1 MSYMIKNALADFKK
15 EELADGMITVLKE
28 SARTLE
34 KAKENGF
41 LKLSLKMQRT
51 SIFDA
56 VVWLDEK
63 NGELVKTTCRCGQ
76 FQKQYFCCEHVAA
89 VLMQYLVETYGQNV
103 VKQSVIFPLM
113 VQKTKVD
120 DPFLPGI
127 LKSTDV
133 EMMAILKENF
143 SKKQALPVGQTV
155 KQPLSMQAKCCIGEC
170 KDGLLLELRVGEKRT
185 YVIRDL
191 NEFFYKWTE
200 KKTIELGKYTKFIPD
215 KNLFDES
222 GRKIIQFFLEEYLTG
237 KASGRMSYSYYGYSS
252 QQSRSVSIFGG
263 RIDSFM
269 KTIAANGVCLL
280 SDEKKDIFYD
290 EQMYRPKINVTKLT
304 YGATVS
310 VERYRVLCESLEYSY
325 VLSGDT
331 IYRMK
336 KPEPAVQKV
345 LDLCQSKREL
355 FVSDK
360 DLPAV
365 TRDVL
370 ANLQDTAVI
379 SYTGMDPAKYLPPKP
394 TLALYFDY
402 PQENMI
408 TCDPAAV
415 YGEKRYHIYGKER
428 YNQKRNFTEEHRL
441 AETIQSYFNAFDQ
454 EKGLLVYSGD
464 ESDIFTFLSQ
474 VLPRLQEYG
483 ELYVTDAMKKL
494 RIVRSSGF
502 QVGVSVSDGLLEMS
516 MVSNQFNKEELA
528 EIFSSYDRKKKYHR
542 LKNGEFITFNEEQEQ
557 VMSVFSDVI
566 KNYADKKN
574 PDTIKMPL
582 FRALYL
588 DEMLAEKE
596 SVELKKNREYRRLVG
611 RMRSYENGDYEV
623 PQSLDS
629 ILREYQRDGFYWIK
643 TLKENGFCGIL
654 ADDMGL
660 GKTLQVLTFLLSEK
674 EQGKT
679 GDALR
684 TLIVAPASLVY
695 NWKKEIE
702 RFTPQLSVCVVAG
715 TAHERKEMIQSQQ
728 NLQTQQTQQA
738 QQSQQMQQTQQ
749 NQQDQLLHQT
759 QPTSAD
765 VWITS
770 YDLLKRDIEL
780 YQDIVFANQIIDE
793 AQYIKNQTTHAAKS
807 VRLVNSSFRMALTG
821 TPMENRLSELW
832 SIFDYLMPGF
842 LYGYTRF
849 RSEVET
855 PIVSDKD
862 EDAMAR
868 LRAMIHP
875 FILRRLKKDVLKELP
890 EKQEEIVTVALSGEQ
905 KKLYQAHAQ
914 RLKMF
919 LEDQNDEDFAQNKL
933 QVLAELTKLR
943 QLCCGPELILEK
955 YKGENAK
962 LEACIELV
970 SRAIE
975 GGHKILLFSQFT
987 SMLDRIGEELKKAKI
1002 DYYRIDGSV
1011 KKEARMEMVEQFQNP
1026 QNPVAVFC
1034 ISLKA
1039 GGTGLNLTAAD
1050 IVIHYDPWWNKAAQN
1065 QATDRAH
1072 RIGQKHSINV
1082 YQLIAEDTIEQK
1094 ICELQQ
1100 AKYDLAEEVLSGEG
1114 ISSIQFNKDEIMNL
1128 LGK

>member
-1 MSYMIKNALADFKK
+1 MSYNIKNALADFKK
-15 EELADGMITVLKE
+15 EDLADGMIDILKD
-28 SARTLE
+28 STRTLE
-34 KAKENGF
+34 KTKENGF

-51 SIFDA
+51 SVYNAI
-56 VVWLDEK
+56 VWLDEK
-63 NGELVKTTCRCGQ
+63 NGELVKTACRCGN

-89 VLMQYLVETYGQNV
+89 VVMQYIVEIYGQDI
-103 VKQSVIFPLM
+103 VKQSEIFPVM
-113 VQKTKVD
+113 VQKTNVE
-120 DPFLPGI
+120 DPLIPGI
-127 LKSTDV
+127 LKSTDE
-133 EMMAILKENF
+133 EMMEILKENF
-143 SKKQALPVGQTV
+143 SKKRALPVEQTV

-170 KDGLLLELRVGEKRT
+170 KDGLLLELRVGETRT
-185 YVIRDL
+185 YVIRSL

-200 KKTIELGKYTKFIPD
+200 KRKIELGKYIEFIPD
-215 KNLFDES
+215 ENLFDEN
-222 GRKIIQFFLEEYLTG
+222 GRKIIRFFLEEYLTEQ
-237 KASGRMSYSYYGYSS
+237 ASGRTNYSYYASSS
-252 QQSRSVSIFGG
+252 QQARSVSIFGS
-263 RIDSFM
+263 RIDYFM
-269 KTIAANGVCLL
+269 DTIASNGVCLL
-280 SDEKKDIFYD
+280 SDEKKNIFYD
-290 EQMYRPKINVTKLT
+290 EQFYSPKIKVTKLT

-310 VERYRVLCESLEYSY
+310 AERYHILCESLEYSY

-336 KPEPAVQKV
+336 KPEMAVQKI
-345 LDLCQSKREL
+345 LELCQSKKEL
-355 FVSDK
+355 FISDK

-370 ANLQDTAVI
+370 SNLKDAAEI
-379 SYTGMDPAKYLPPKP
+379 IYTGMDPAKYLPPKP
-394 TLALYFDY
+394 TIALYLDS

-408 TCDPAAV
+408 TCDVAAI
-415 YGEKRYHIYGKER
+415 YGEKKYHVYGKER
-428 YNQKRNFTEEHRL
+428 YSQKRNFTEEHRL
-441 AETIQSYFNAFDQ
+441 AEMIQMYFNAFDQ
-454 EKGLLVYSGD
+454 EKDLLVYSGD
-464 ESDIFTFLSQ
+464 EGDIFTFLSQ
-474 VLPRLQEYG
+474 VIPKLQKYG
-483 ELYVTDAMKKL
+483 DIYVTDAMKKL
-494 RIVRSSGF
+494 RVVPSASF
-502 QVGVSVSDGLLEMS
+502 QVGVSVSGGLLEMS
-516 MVSNQFNKEELA
+516 MASNQFNREELA

-542 LKNGEFITFNEEQEQ
+542 LKNGAFITFNEEQKQ
-557 VMSVFSDVI
+557 VMSAISDVM

-574 PDTIKMPL
+574 QDIIKMPL

-588 DEMLAEKE
+588 DELLAEKE
-596 SVELKKNREYRRLVG
+596 SVELKKNREYRKLIG
-611 RMRSYENGDYEV
+611 KMRSYENGDYEV
-623 PQSLDS
+623 PQSLES
-629 ILREYQRDGFYWIK
+629 VLREYQRDGFYWIK
-643 TLKENGFCGIL
+643 TLKENGFGGIL

-660 GKTLQVLTFLLSEK
+660 GKTIQILAFLLSEK
-674 EQGKT
+674 EQGKV
-679 GDALR
+679 GDELR

-695 NWKKEIE
+695 NWKKEVE
-702 RFTPQLSVCVVAG
+702 RFTPQLSVCVMAG
-715 TAHERKEMIQSQQ
+715 TAHERKELIK
-728 NLQTQQTQQA
+728 NQT
-738 QQSQQMQQTQQ
+738 S
-749 NQQDQLLHQT
+749 N
-759 QPTSAD
+759 AD

-780 YQDIVFANQIIDE
+780 YQDIVFANEIIDE
-793 AQYIKNQTTHAAKS
+793 AQYIKNQATHAAKS

-842 LYGYTRF
+842 LYSYTRF
-849 RSEVET
+849 RSEIET

-862 EDAMAR
+862 EDAMTR

-905 KKLYQAHAQ
+905 KKLYQAYSQ

-933 QVLAELTKLR
+933 QILAELTKLR
-943 QLCCGPELILEK
+943 QLCCGPELLLEN

-962 LEACIELV
+962 LETCIELITQ
-970 SRAIE
+970 AIA

-987 SMLDRIGEELKKAKI
+987 SMLDLIGDELKKAKI

-1026 QNPVAVFC
+1026 QNQVSVFC

-1072 RIGQKHSINV
+1072 RIGQKHAINV
-1082 YQLIAEDTIEQK
+1082 YQLIAEETIEQK

-1100 AKYDLAEEVLSGEG
+1100 VKEDLAEEVLSGEG
-1114 ISSIQFNKDEIMNL
+1114 ISSTQFNKDEIMNL

>member
-1 MSYMIKNALADFKK
+1 MSYNIKNALADFKK
-15 EELADGMITVLKE
+15 EDLADGMIDILKD
-28 SARTLE
+28 SKRTLE
-34 KAKENGF
+34 KTKENGF

-51 SIFDA
+51 SIYNA

-63 NGELVKTTCRCGQ
+63 NGELVKTACRCGH

-89 VLMQYLVETYGQNV
+89 VVMQYIVEIYGQDV
-103 VKQSVIFPLM
+103 VKQSEIFPLM
-113 VQKTKVD
+113 LQKTNVE
-120 DPFLPGI
+120 DPFIPGI
-127 LKSTDV
+127 LKSTDE
-133 EMMAILKENF
+133 EMMEILKENF
-143 SKKQALPVGQTV
+143 FKKRALPVEQNI

-170 KDGLLLELRVGEKRT
+170 KDGLLLELRVGETRT

-200 KKTIELGKYTKFIPD
+200 KKTIELGKYIKFIPD
-215 KNLFDES
+215 KNLFDEN
-222 GRKIIQFFLEEYLTG
+222 GRKIIQFFLEEYLTE
-237 KASGRMSYSYYGYSS
+237 KASGRTNYSYYASAS
-252 QQSRSVSIFGG
+252 QQARSVSIFGS

-269 KTIAANGVCLL
+269 DTIAANGVYLL
-280 SDEKKDIFYD
+280 SDEKKNIFYD
-290 EQMYRPKINVTKLT
+290 EQFYSPKIKVAKLT
-304 YGATVS
+304 YGATVRA
-310 VERYRVLCESLEYSY
+310 ERYHILCESLEYSY

-336 KPEPAVQKV
+336 KPEMAVQKI
-345 LDLCQSKREL
+345 LELCQSKKEL
-355 FVSDK
+355 FISDK

-370 ANLQDTAVI
+370 SNLKDTAVI
-379 SYTGMDPAKYLPPKP
+379 TYTGMDPDKYLPPKP
-394 TLALYFDY
+394 TIALYLDS

-408 TCDPAAV
+408 TCDVAAI
-415 YGEKRYHIYGKER
+415 YGEKKYHVYGKER
-428 YNQKRNFTEEHRL
+428 YSQKRNFTEEHRL
-441 AETIQSYFNAFDQ
+441 AEIIQMYFSAFDQ
-454 EKGLLVYSGD
+454 EKSLLVYSGD
-464 ESDIFTFLSQ
+464 EGDIFTFLSQ
-474 VLPRLQEYG
+474 VIPKLQKYG
-483 ELYVTDAMKKL
+483 DIYVTDSMKKL
-494 RIVRSSGF
+494 RVVPSASF
-502 QVGVSVSDGLLEMS
+502 QVGVSVSSGLLEMS
-516 MVSNQFNKEELA
+516 MASNQFNKEELA

-542 LKNGEFITFNEEQEQ
+542 LKNGTFITFNEEQKQ
-557 VMSVFSDVI
+557 VMSAISDVM

-588 DEMLAEKE
+588 DELLAEKE
-596 SVELKKNREYRRLVG
+596 SVELKKNREYRKLIG
-611 RMRSYENGDYEV
+611 KMRSYENGDYEV
-623 PQSLDS
+623 PQSLDAV
-629 ILREYQRDGFYWIK
+629 LREYQRDGFYWIK
-643 TLKENGFCGIL
+643 TLKENGFGGIL

-660 GKTLQVLTFLLSEK
+660 GKTLQILAFLLSEK
-674 EQGKT
+674 EQGKV
-679 GDALR
+679 GDELR

-695 NWKKEIE
+695 NWKKEVE
-702 RFTPQLSVCVVAG
+702 RFTPQLSVCVMAG
-715 TAHERKEMIQSQQ
+715 TAHERKELIK
-728 NLQTQQTQQA
+728 NQT
-738 QQSQQMQQTQQ
+738 S
-749 NQQDQLLHQT
+749 NV
-759 QPTSAD
+759 D

-780 YQDIVFANQIIDE
+780 YQDIVFANEIIDE

-849 RSEVET
+849 RSEIET

-862 EDAMAR
+862 EDAMTR

-905 KKLYQAHAQ
+905 KKLYQAHSQ

-933 QVLAELTKLR
+933 QILAELTKLR
-943 QLCCGPELILEK
+943 QLCCGPELLLEN

-962 LEACIELV
+962 LETCIELITQ
-970 SRAIE
+970 AIA

-987 SMLDRIGEELKKAKI
+987 SMLDLIGEELKKAKI

-1011 KKEARMEMVEQFQNP
+1011 KKEARMEMVEQFQDP
-1026 QNPVAVFC
+1026 QNQVSVFC

-1072 RIGQKHSINV
+1072 RIGQKHAINV
-1082 YQLIAEDTIEQK
+1082 YQLIAEETIEQK

-1100 AKYDLAEEVLSGEG
+1100 VKEDLAEEVLSGEG
-1114 ISSIQFNKDEIMNL
+1114 ISSTQFNKNEIMNL
-1128 LGK
+1128 LEK

>member
-1 MSYMIKNALADFKK
+1 MSYNIKNALADFKK
-15 EELADGMITVLKE
+15 EDLADGMIDILKD
-28 SARTLE
+28 STRTLE
-34 KAKENGF
+34 KTKENGF

-51 SIFDA
+51 STYNA

-63 NGELVKTTCRCGQ
+63 NGELVKTACRCGH

-89 VLMQYLVETYGQNV
+89 VVMQYIVEIYGRDV
-103 VKQSVIFPLM
+103 VKQSEIFPLM
-113 VQKTKVD
+113 LQKTNVE
-120 DPFLPGI
+120 DPFIPGI
-127 LKSTDV
+127 LKSTDE
-133 EMMAILKENF
+133 EMMEILKENF
-143 SKKQALPVGQTV
+143 FKKRALPVEQNI

-170 KDGLLLELRVGEKRT
+170 KDGLLLELRVGETRT

-200 KKTIELGKYTKFIPD
+200 KKTIELGKYIKFIPD
-215 KNLFDES
+215 KNLFDEN
-222 GRKIIQFFLEEYLTG
+222 GRKIIQFFLEEYLTE
-237 KASGRMSYSYYGYSS
+237 KASGRTNYSYYASAS
-252 QQSRSVSIFGG
+252 QQARSVSIFGS

-269 KTIAANGVCLL
+269 DTIAANGVYLL
-280 SDEKKDIFYD
+280 SDEKKNIFYD
-290 EQMYRPKINVTKLT
+290 EQFYSPKIKVAKLT
-304 YGATVS
+304 YGATVRA
-310 VERYRVLCESLEYSY
+310 ERYHILCESLEYSY

-336 KPEPAVQKV
+336 KPEMAVQKI
-345 LDLCQSKREL
+345 LELCQSKKEL
-355 FVSDK
+355 FISDK

-370 ANLQDTAVI
+370 SNLKDVAVI
-379 SYTGMDPAKYLPPKP
+379 TYTGMDPDKYLPPKP
-394 TLALYFDY
+394 TIALYLDS

-408 TCDPAAV
+408 TCDVAAI
-415 YGEKRYHIYGKER
+415 YGEKKYHVYGKER
-428 YNQKRNFTEEHRL
+428 YSQKRNFTEEHRL
-441 AETIQSYFNAFDQ
+441 AEIIQMYFNAFDQ
-454 EKGLLVYSGD
+454 EKSLLVYSGD
-464 ESDIFTFLSQ
+464 EGDIFTFLSQ
-474 VLPRLQEYG
+474 VIPKLQKYG
-483 ELYVTDAMKKL
+483 DIYVTDSMKKL
-494 RIVRSSGF
+494 RVVPSASF
-502 QVGVSVSDGLLEMS
+502 QVGVSVSGGLLEMS
-516 MVSNQFNKEELA
+516 MASNQFNKEELA

-542 LKNGEFITFNEEQEQ
+542 LKNGAFITFNEEQKQ
-557 VMSVFSDVI
+557 VMSALLDVM

-588 DEMLAEKE
+588 DELLAEKE
-596 SVELKKNREYRRLVG
+596 SVELKKNREYRKLIG
-611 RMRSYENGDYEV
+611 KMRSYENGDYEV
-623 PQSLDS
+623 PQSLEAV
-629 ILREYQRDGFYWIK
+629 LREYQRDGFYWIK
-643 TLKENGFCGIL
+643 TLKENGFGGIL

-660 GKTLQVLTFLLSEK
+660 GKTLQILAFLLSEK
-674 EQGKT
+674 EQGKV
-679 GDALR
+679 GDELR

-695 NWKKEIE
+695 NWKKEVE
-702 RFTPQLSVCVVAG
+702 RFTPQLSVCVMAG
-715 TAHERKEMIQSQQ
+715 TAHERKELIK
-728 NLQTQQTQQA
+728 NQT
-738 QQSQQMQQTQQ
+738 S
-749 NQQDQLLHQT
+749 NV
-759 QPTSAD
+759 D

-780 YQDIVFANQIIDE
+780 YQDIVFANEIIDE

-849 RSEVET
+849 RSEIET

-862 EDAMAR
+862 EDAMKR

-905 KKLYQAHAQ
+905 KKLYQAHSQ

-933 QVLAELTKLR
+933 QILAELTKLR
-943 QLCCGPELILEK
+943 QLCCGPELLLEN

-962 LEACIELV
+962 LEACIELITQ
-970 SRAIE
+970 AIA

-987 SMLDRIGEELKKAKI
+987 SMLDLIGEELKKAKI

-1026 QNPVAVFC
+1026 QNQVSVFC

-1072 RIGQKHSINV
+1072 RIGQKHAINV
-1082 YQLIAEDTIEQK
+1082 YQLIAEETIEQK

-1100 AKYDLAEEVLSGEG
+1100 VKEDLAEEVLFGEG
-1114 ISSIQFNKDEIMNL
+1114 ISSTQFNKDEIMNL
-1128 LGK
+1128 LEK

>member
-1 MSYMIKNALADFKK
+1 MSYNINNALADFKK
-15 EELADGMITVLKE
+15 EELAEGMILVLKDRVK
-28 SARTLE
+28 SLE
-34 KAKENGF
+34 KQTENGI
-41 LKLSLKMQRT
+41 LKLKRKTQET
-51 SIFDA
+51 VA
-56 VVWLDEK
+56 AYQAEVCLDEQ
-63 NGELVKTTCRCGQ
+63 NGELVQTSCRCSQ
-76 FQKQYFCCEHVAA
+76 FQKQYFSCEHVAA
-89 VLMQYLVETYGQNV
+89 VIMQYLIETQGQDAI
-103 VKQSVIFPLM
+103 KQSAVFPLV
-113 VQKTKVD
+113 VQKTKVE

-127 LKSTDV
+127 LKSTDA
-133 EMMAILKENF
+133 EMMAILKDNF
-143 SKKQALPVGQTV
+143 SRKPVLPVRDPKT
-155 KQPLSMQAKCCIGEC
+155 KILFSLQAKCCIGEC
-170 KDGLLLELRVGEKRT
+170 KDGLLLELRIGESRM

-191 NEFFYKWTE
+191 NDFFYKWTE
-200 KKTIELGKYTKFIPD
+200 KKTIELGKYIKFIPD
-215 KNLFDES
+215 ETLFDENS
-222 GRKIIQFFLEEYLTG
+222 RRILHFFLEEYLG
-237 KASGRMSYSYYGYSS
+237 EKISGRSGYSYYGYSH
-252 QQSRSVSIFGG
+252 QQLRSVSIYGS

-269 KTIAANGVCLL
+269 ESIAASGVCLL
-280 SDEKKDIFYD
+280 SDEKRTLFYS
-290 EQMYRPKINVTKLT
+290 EEMYNPKIEVTKLT

-310 VERYRVLCESLEYSY
+310 VERYTVLCESFAYSY

-336 KPEPAVQKV
+336 KPDPAAAKV
-345 LDLCQSKREL
+345 LELCQRKQEL
-355 FVSDK
+355 FISDK
-360 DLPAV
+360 DLLAV

-370 ANLQDTAVI
+370 TNLQESAEL
-379 SYTGMDPAKYLPPKP
+379 SYVGMDPAKYLPPKP
-394 TLALYFDY
+394 TLALYLDY

-408 TCDPAAV
+408 TCDAAAV
-415 YGEKRYHIYGKER
+415 YGEKKYHIYGKER
-428 YNQKRNFTEEHRL
+428 YNPKRNFTEEQRL
-441 AETIQSYFNAFDQ
+441 AETIQPYFNAFDQ
-454 EKGLLVYSGD
+454 EKGFLVYSGD
-464 ESDIFTFLSQ
+464 EKDIFTFLSQ
-474 VLPRLQEYG
+474 ILPKLHSYG
-483 ELYVTDAMKKL
+483 DVYVTDAMKKL

-502 QVGVSVSDGLLEMS
+502 QVGVAISSGVLEMS

-542 LKNGEFITFNEEQEQ
+542 LKNGEFITFNEEQVQ

-582 FRALYL
+582 FRAMYL
-588 DEMLAEKE
+588 DEMLEKKE
-596 SVELKKNREYRRLVG
+596 SVELKKNREYRRLIG
-611 RMRSYENGDYEV
+611 RMKSYENGEYEV

-629 ILREYQRDGFYWIK
+629 VLREYQRDGFYWIK
-643 TLKENGFCGIL
+643 TLKENGFGGIL

-715 TAHERKEMIQSQQ
+715 TAHERKELIQSQQ
-728 NLQTQQTQQA
+728 NKKKQQTQQEQKEQQI
-738 QQSQQMQQTQQ
+738 QQS
-749 NQQDQLLHQT
+749 

-890 EKQEEIVTVALSGEQ
+890 EKQEEIVTIALSGEQ

-919 LEDQNDEDFAQNKL
+919 LEDQNEEDFAQNKL

-943 QLCCGPELILEK
+943 QLCCGPELILEN

-962 LEACIELV
+962 LETCIELITQ
-970 SRAIE
+970 AIE

-1026 QNPVAVFC
+1026 QNQVAVFC

-1072 RIGQKHSINV
+1072 RIGQKHAINV

>member
-1 MSYMIKNALADFKK
+1 MSYNIKNALADFKK
-15 EELADGMITVLKE
+15 EDLADGMIDILKD
-28 SARTLE
+28 SKRTLE
-34 KAKENGF
+34 KTKENGF

-51 SIFDA
+51 SIYNA

-63 NGELVKTTCRCGQ
+63 NGELVKTACRCGH

-89 VLMQYLVETYGQNV
+89 VVMQYIVEIYGQDV
-103 VKQSVIFPLM
+103 VKQSEIFPLM
-113 VQKTKVD
+113 LQKTNVE
-120 DPFLPGI
+120 DPFIPGI
-127 LKSTDV
+127 LKSTDE
-133 EMMAILKENF
+133 EMMEILKENF
-143 SKKQALPVGQTV
+143 FKKRALPVEQNI

-170 KDGLLLELRVGEKRT
+170 KDGLLLELRVGETRT

-200 KKTIELGKYTKFIPD
+200 KKTIELGKYIKFIPD
-215 KNLFDES
+215 KNLFDEN
-222 GRKIIQFFLEEYLTG
+222 GRKIIQFFLEEYLTE
-237 KASGRMSYSYYGYSS
+237 KASGRTNYSYYASAS
-252 QQSRSVSIFGG
+252 QQARSVSIFGS

-269 KTIAANGVCLL
+269 DTIAANGVYLL
-280 SDEKKDIFYD
+280 SDEKKNIFYD
-290 EQMYRPKINVTKLT
+290 EQFYSPKIKVAKLT
-304 YGATVS
+304 YGATVRA
-310 VERYRVLCESLEYSY
+310 ERYHILCESLEYSY

-336 KPEPAVQKV
+336 KPEMAVQKI
-345 LDLCQSKREL
+345 LELCQSKKEL
-355 FVSDK
+355 FISDK

-370 ANLQDTAVI
+370 SNLKDTAVI
-379 SYTGMDPAKYLPPKP
+379 TYTGMDPDKYLPPKP
-394 TLALYFDY
+394 TIALYLDS

-408 TCDPAAV
+408 TCDVAAI
-415 YGEKRYHIYGKER
+415 YGEKKYHVYGKER
-428 YNQKRNFTEEHRL
+428 YSQKRNFTEEHRL
-441 AETIQSYFNAFDQ
+441 AEIIQMYFNAFDQ
-454 EKGLLVYSGD
+454 EKSLLVYSGD
-464 ESDIFTFLSQ
+464 EGDIFTFLSQ
-474 VLPRLQEYG
+474 VIPKLQKYG
-483 ELYVTDAMKKL
+483 DIYVTDSMKKL
-494 RIVRSSGF
+494 SVVPSASF
-502 QVGVSVSDGLLEMS
+502 QVGVSVSSGLLEMS
-516 MVSNQFNKEELA
+516 MASNQFNKEELA

-542 LKNGEFITFNEEQEQ
+542 LKNGAFITFNEEQKQ
-557 VMSVFSDVI
+557 VMSAISDVM

-588 DEMLAEKE
+588 DELLAEKE
-596 SVELKKNREYRRLVG
+596 SVELKKNREYRKLIG
-611 RMRSYENGDYEV
+611 KMRSYENGDYEV
-623 PQSLDS
+623 PQSLEAV
-629 ILREYQRDGFYWIK
+629 LREYQRDGFYWIK
-643 TLKENGFCGIL
+643 TLKENGFGGIL

-660 GKTLQVLTFLLSEK
+660 GKTLQILAFLLSEK
-674 EQGKT
+674 EQGKV
-679 GDALR
+679 GDELR

-695 NWKKEIE
+695 NWKKEVE
-702 RFTPQLSVCVVAG
+702 RFTPQLSVCVMAG
-715 TAHERKEMIQSQQ
+715 TAHERKELIK
-728 NLQTQQTQQA
+728 NQT
-738 QQSQQMQQTQQ
+738 S
-749 NQQDQLLHQT
+749 NV
-759 QPTSAD
+759 D

-780 YQDIVFANQIIDE
+780 YQDIVFANEIIDE

-849 RSEVET
+849 RSEIET
-855 PIVSDKD
+855 LIVSDKD
-862 EDAMAR
+862 EDAMTR

-905 KKLYQAHAQ
+905 KKLYQAHSQ

-933 QVLAELTKLR
+933 QILAELTKLR
-943 QLCCGPELILEK
+943 QLCCGPELLLEN

-962 LEACIELV
+962 LETCIELITQ
-970 SRAIE
+970 AIA

-987 SMLDRIGEELKKAKI
+987 SMLDLIGEELKKAKI

-1026 QNPVAVFC
+1026 QNQVSVFC

-1039 GGTGLNLTAAD
+1039 GGTGLNMTAAD

-1072 RIGQKHSINV
+1072 RIGQKHAINV
-1082 YQLIAEDTIEQK
+1082 YQLIAEETIEQK

-1100 AKYDLAEEVLSGEG
+1100 VKEDLAEEVLSGEG
-1114 ISSIQFNKDEIMNL
+1114 ISSTQFNKDEIMNL
-1128 LGK
+1128 LEK